1 MEKDNKDN
9 FVEQKVKHV
18 EISDNKSDRL
28 KEKLS
33 IAFGFGVLVLPFS
46 FAFLVIYALDMGAPY
61 YLQPRETLVV
71 RDMQNMI
78 QIIFLFMLAGLVIMT
93 IIGVF
98 LGYKY
103 EKATGKISVGKI
115 MSIVSIIAV
124 VILSSVLILFY
135 IIQQRAEEAEIDRR
149 SEIYNGR
156 SLKDIPPELR
166 YAPQVVK

>member
-9 FVEQKVKHV
+9 FVEQKVKRV
-18 EISDNKSDRL
+18 EKSDNKSDRL

-61 YLQPRETLVV
+61 LYPHETPGV
-71 RDMQNMI
+71 RNMQNI
-78 QIIFLFMLAGLVIMT
+78 LQIIFLFMLAGLVIMP

-98 LGYKY
+98 LGHKY

-124 VILSSVLILFY
+124 VLFSSVLILFH
-135 IIQQRAEEAEIDRR
+135 IVQQRAKEAEIERR
-149 SEIYNGR
+149 SEIYRGR

>member
-1 MEKDNKDN
+1 MNKDNKDN

-46 FAFLVIYALDMGAPY
+46 FAFLVIYAINMGDW
-61 YLQPRETLVV
+61 YLYHHGTSSV
-71 RDMQNMI
+71 RDMQNI
-78 QIIFLFMLAGLVIMT
+78 LQIIFLFMLAGLVIMP
-93 IIGVF
+93 IIGIF
-98 LGYKY
+98 LGHKY

-115 MSIVSIIAV
+115 MSIVSIITV

-135 IIQQRAEEAEIDRR
+135 VLQQRAEERIEESGDSVRNNTYTI
-149 SEIYNGR
+149 G
-156 SLKDIPPELR
+156 ELE
-166 YAPQVVK
+166 PK

>member
-9 FVEQKVKHV
+9 FIEQKVKRV

-46 FAFLVIYALDMGAPY
+46 FAFLVIYALDMGVPY
-61 YLQPRETLVV
+61 LYPHETPGV
-71 RDMQNMI
+71 RDMQNI
-78 QIIFLFMLAGLVIMT
+78 LQIIFLFMLAGLVIMP

-98 LGYKY
+98 LGHKY

-124 VILSSVLILFY
+124 VILSSVLIIFY
-135 IIQQRAEEAEIDRR
+135 ILRQRAEEAEEGSRPDEVYSTHDSSHGLNNDEFRP
-149 SEIYNGR
+149 
-156 SLKDIPPELR
+156 L
-166 YAPQVVK
+166 

>member
-9 FVEQKVKHV
+9 FVEQKVKRV

-33 IAFGFGVLVLPFS
+33 IAFGFGVLPFS
-46 FAFLVIYALDMGAPY
+46 FAFLVIYALYTGAV
-61 YLQPRETLVV
+61 YLYPSGTSGA
-71 RDMQNMI
+71 RDMQNI
-78 QIIFLFMLAGLVIMT
+78 LQIICWVMFAGLVIMP

-98 LGYKY
+98 LGHKY

-124 VILSSVLILFY
+124 VILSSVLIIFY
-135 IIQQRAEEAEIDRR
+135 ILRQRAEEAKGVDKEGW
-149 SEIYNGR
+149 SEIYNTHDSSHGLNNDEVR
-156 SLKDIPPELR
+156 PL
-166 YAPQVVK
+166 

>member
-1 MEKDNKDN
+1 MDKDNKDN
-9 FVEQKVKHV
+9 FVEQKVKRV

-61 YLQPRETLVV
+61 LYPHETPGV
-71 RDMQNMI
+71 RDMQNI
-78 QIIFLFMLAGLVIMT
+78 LQIIFLFMFIGLIIMP

-98 LGYKY
+98 LGHKY

-124 VILSSVLILFY
+124 IILSSVLIIFY
-135 IIQQRAEEAEIDRR
+135 ILRQRAEEAKGVDKEGW
-149 SEIYNGR
+149 SEIYNTHDSSHGLNNDEVR
-156 SLKDIPPELR
+156 PL
-166 YAPQVVK
+166 

>member
-1 MEKDNKDN
+1 MDKDNKDN

-18 EISDNKSDRL
+18 EKSDNKSDRL

-46 FAFLVIYALDMGAPY
+46 FSFLVIYAINMGDW
-61 YLQPRETLVV
+61 YLYHRGTSSV
-71 RDMQNMI
+71 RDIQNI
-78 QIIFLFMLAGLVIMT
+78 LQIIFLFMLAGLVIMP

-98 LGYKY
+98 LGHKY

-124 VILSSVLILFY
+124 VILYSVLILFY
-135 IIQQRAEEAEIDRR
+135 VIRQRAEEAEEGSRPDEVYSTHDSSHGLNNDEVRP
-149 SEIYNGR
+149 
-156 SLKDIPPELR
+156 L
-166 YAPQVVK
+166 

>member
-1 MEKDNKDN
+1 MARDNKDN
-9 FVEQKVKHV
+9 FVEQKVKYI

-61 YLQPRETLVV
+61 YLQPHETPGV
-71 RDMQNMI
+71 RDMQNI
-78 QIIFLFMLAGLVIMT
+78 LQIIFLFMLAGLVIMP

-98 LGYKY
+98 LGHKY

-124 VILSSVLILFY
+124 VLFSSVLILFY
-135 IIQQRAEEAEIDRR
+135 IVQQRAKEAEIERR
-149 SEIYNGR
+149 SEIYRGR

>member
-9 FVEQKVKHV
+9 FVEQKVKRV
-18 EISDNKSDRL
+18 EMSDNKSDRL

-78 QIIFLFMLAGLVIMT
+78 QIIFLFMLAGLVIMP
-93 IIGVF
+93 IIGIF
-98 LGYKY
+98 LGHKY
-103 EKATGKISVGKI
+103 EKATGKISVGKT
-115 MSIVSIIAV
+115 MSIVSVIAV
-124 VILSSVLILFY
+124 IVFSLVLILFHTV
-135 IIQQRAEEAEIDRR
+135 QQRAEEAEIERKA
-149 SEIYNGR
+149 EIYKGR
-156 SLKDIPPELR
+156 GLRTVTPSEPE
-166 YAPQVVK
+166 

>member
-1 MEKDNKDN
+1 MDKDNKDN
-9 FVEQKVKHV
+9 SVERKVKRV
-18 EISDNKSDRL
+18 EKSDNKSDRL

-61 YLQPRETLVV
+61 LYPHETPGV
-71 RDMQNMI
+71 RDMQNI
-78 QIIFLFMLAGLVIMT
+78 LQIIFLFMFIGLIIMP

-98 LGYKY
+98 LGHKY

-124 VILSSVLILFY
+124 VVLSSVLIIFY
-135 IIQQRAEEAEIDRR
+135 ILRQRAEEAKGVDKEGW
-149 SEIYNGR
+149 SEIYNTHDSSHG
-156 SLKDIPPELR
+156 LNGKLLPN
-166 YAPQVVK
+166 

>member
-1 MEKDNKDN
+1 MDKDNKDN
-9 FVEQKVKHV
+9 FVEQKIKRV
-18 EISDNKSDRL
+18 ETSDNKSDRL

-46 FAFLVIYALDMGAPY
+46 FAFLVIYAINMGDW
-61 YLQPRETLVV
+61 YLYHRGTSSV
-71 RDMQNMI
+71 RDMQNI
-78 QIIFLFMLAGLVIMT
+78 LQIIFLFMLAGLVIMP

-115 MSIVSIIAV
+115 MSIVSIITV

-135 IIQQRAEEAEIDRR
+135 VLQQRAEERIEESRDSVRNNTYI
-149 SEIYNGR
+149 IG
-156 SLKDIPPELR
+156 ELE
-166 YAPQVVK
+166 PK

>member
-9 FVEQKVKHV
+9 FVEQKVKRV

-61 YLQPRETLVV
+61 LYPHETPGV
-71 RDMQNMI
+71 RDMQNI
-78 QIIFLFMLAGLVIMT
+78 LQIIFLFMFIGLIIMP

-98 LGYKY
+98 LGHKY

-124 VILSSVLILFY
+124 VILSSVLILFSV
-135 IIQQRAEEAEIDRR
+135 IRQRAEEAEEGSRPDEVYSTHDSSHGLNNDEARP
-149 SEIYNGR
+149 
-156 SLKDIPPELR
+156 L
-166 YAPQVVK
+166 